1 MSPHKSSKLVLK
13 KWEGSERFDS
23 STVYQINPNLRI
35 DSAARKTHSIGFLPG
50 VLIARLPEFGYG
62 SVCKTDICRFKSDTV
77 LQTFNF
83 LVNMLKYHLTDMFL
97 FDNIIK
103 WGFKMATKQLTKRR
117 RGKGRPLKEESNAI
131 QLEKNILDLK
141 TNLIAMIPEAHQVL
155 RDLMKNVNTKD
166 NIRENIARYVIE
178 KGEQML
184 SDYFDEENEELLEK
198 DNSEKAPIKAAKP
211 FSTDI
216 VQFKQG

>member
-1 MSPHKSSKLVLK
+1 
-13 KWEGSERFDS
+13 
-23 STVYQINPNLRI
+23 
-35 DSAARKTHSIGFLPG
+35 
-50 VLIARLPEFGYG
+50 
-62 SVCKTDICRFKSDTV
+62 
-77 LQTFNF
+77 
-83 LVNMLKYHLTDMFL
+83 MFL

-198 DNSEKAPIKAAKP
+198 DNPEKAPIKAAKP

>member
-1 MSPHKSSKLVLK
+1 
-13 KWEGSERFDS
+13 
-23 STVYQINPNLRI
+23 
-35 DSAARKTHSIGFLPG
+35 
-50 VLIARLPEFGYG
+50 
-62 SVCKTDICRFKSDTV
+62 
-77 LQTFNF
+77 
-83 LVNMLKYHLTDMFL
+83 MFL

-198 DNSEKAPIKAAKP
+198 ELKN
-211 FSTDI
+211 
-216 VQFKQG
+216 